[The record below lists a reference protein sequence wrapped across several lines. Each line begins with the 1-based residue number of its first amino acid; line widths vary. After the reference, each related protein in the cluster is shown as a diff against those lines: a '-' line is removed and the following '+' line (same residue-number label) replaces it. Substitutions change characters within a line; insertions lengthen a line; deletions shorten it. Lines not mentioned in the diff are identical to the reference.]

1 MFSRHPQWRY
11 ALLSL
16 FCGFCNLVEP
26 SNAQSSNA
34 QWSVISTRQL
44 PVEAVSAAVTPA
56 VATTAVATPGPYY
69 RVQTEETWNETET
82 ALIICDVWDS
92 HHCVNAVRRVHEIA
106 PRINAM
112 ANSLRARGATI
123 IHAPSDCMK
132 FYEGATARERA
143 KEVKLAAN
151 VPKDLDRWCDRIPS
165 EEIASYPVDQ
175 SDGGEDDDLIE
186 HVQWA
191 KTLESLGRNPRLPWK
206 QQIATIQIDQEQDYV
221 TDVGSEVWN
230 ILEARGIKQVL
241 ICGVHTN
248 MCVLGRPFGLRQLT
262 QHGKRAFLVKDL
274 TDTMYNPAQWPFV
287 NHFSGTDLVLDH
299 IERHVCSTVTSDT
312 FLRAQATAAGG
323 DPNFLKPA
331 RFSQDRRP
339 HLAIFI
345 ADDEYQTEKSVPLL
359 VARHLQSQLKVS
371 FLYKGKLSEPQI
383 QGMNTLEQADALLL
397 SVRRNPLEA
406 DDLQQ
411 VKMFLQSGKP
421 LIGIRTA
428 SHAFSLRNGKVIPG
442 CEQWHDFDQVAF
454 GGSYRNHHAN
464 ELATSVRT
472 AGANVPFFQSKG
484 SLYRFVDLQ
493 PGTQVNLFGEVAG
506 EPEEPVAWTFVRADG
521 GKSFYTSLGH
531 PSDFEETPFVSL
543 LVNACLQACGADPVT
558 PEEITMQRQ
567 RYDSGGGKQR

>member
-16 FCGFCNLVEP
+16 FCGFCNFVEP

-34 QWSVISTRQL
+34 QWSVMSTRQL
-44 PVEAVSAAVTPA
+44 PVEAVNAAATPA
-56 VATTAVATPGPYY
+56 VATTATATPGPYY

-112 ANSLRARGATI
+112 ANSLRERGATI

-143 KEVKLAAN
+143 KEVKRAAN

-175 SDGGEDDDLIE
+175 SDGGEDDDLVE

-262 QHGKRAFLVKDL
+262 QNGKRAFLVKDL

-312 FLRAQATAAGG
+312 FLRAQATATGG
-323 DPNFLKPA
+323 DPDFLKPA

-345 ADDEYQTEKSVPLL
+345 ADDEYQTEKTVPLL
-359 VARHLQSQLKVS
+359 VARHLQ
-371 FLYKGKLSEPQI
+371 
-383 QGMNTLEQADALLL
+383 
-397 SVRRNPLEA
+397 
-406 DDLQQ
+406 
-411 VKMFLQSGKP
+411 
-421 LIGIRTA
+421 
-428 SHAFSLRNGKVIPG
+428 VIPG
-442 CEQWHDFDQVAF
+442 FEQWHDFDQVAF

-472 AGANVPFFQSKG
+472 ADTNVPFFQSKG

-493 PGTQVNLFGEVAG
+493 PGTKVSLFGKVAG
-506 EPEEPVAWTFVRADG
+506 EPEEPVAWTFVRADS

-531 PSDFEETPFVSL
+531 PSDFEEAPFVSL
-543 LVNACLQACGADPVT
+543 LVNACLQACGVEPVS
-558 PEEITMQRQ
+558 PEEIAMQRQ
-567 RYDSGGGKQR
+567 RYDSGSGKQR